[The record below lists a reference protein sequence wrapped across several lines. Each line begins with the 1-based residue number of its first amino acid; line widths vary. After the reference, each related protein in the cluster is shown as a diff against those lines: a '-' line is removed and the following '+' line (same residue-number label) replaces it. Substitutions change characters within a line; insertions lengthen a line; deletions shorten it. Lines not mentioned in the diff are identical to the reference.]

1 MLLVDPA
8 TLLVSPQFAFS
19 SFALIPVAASALEF
33 SSLFSSL
40 LFQLFVRL
48 SSTFSI
54 ELSCFVMTLSCF
66 RILYFAPKSISTATL
81 PASPSFSTV
90 RSETIASFQPLLP
103 AQISFAAFFSIFVL
117 PT

>member
-1 MLLVDPA
+1 M
-8 TLLVSPQFAFS
+8 
-19 SFALIPVAASALEF
+19 
-33 SSLFSSL
+33 
-40 LFQLFVRL
+40 RL
-48 SSTFSI
+48 SSTFST

-66 RILYFAPKSISTATL
+66 RTLYFAPPSISTATL
-81 PASPSFSTV
+81 NASPGFSTV